1 MFSEAYWR
9 TSGGNTPCELS
20 SVNIPV
26 KKGIIVKSDDV
37 SETLWAWIL
46 KVLVPSTKIFWKLS
60 ITNLSGYPP
69 T

>member
-1 MFSEAYWR
+1 MFSEEYWR
-9 TSGGNTPCELS
+9 TLGGTIPSLVS
-20 SVNIPV
+20 VVNIAV

-46 KVLVPSTKIFWKLS
+46 RVLVPSIKIFWKLLM
-60 ITNLSGYPP
+60 TNLSGYPP